1 MNISDEIKAVIGIWS
16 EFFTNRINDSAKFK
30 INKNMVYVYKKDD
43 RIWFYISYK
52 DRTSMNA
59 SCTQESLFST
69 CRHLRKML
77 EAE

>member
-1 MNISDEIKAVIGIWS
+1 MSISDEIKAVIGIWS
-16 EFFTNRINDSAKFK
+16 EFFINRINDSAKFK
-30 INKNMVYVYKKDD
+30 INKNMVYVYKDND

-59 SCTQESLFST
+59 SCTRENLFSA
-69 CRHLRKML
+69 CSHLRKML